1 MNIPIIIILGILT
14 GGYLIIILIAFLRL
28 IRSNLFTKKQKIFNS
43 IMILLIPFLW
53 IIFIWTMTK
62 KENEM
67 EIIQKLKEKD
77 KHKGNS
83 IINENLDYN
92 IG

>member
-1 MNIPIIIILGILT
+1 
-14 GGYLIIILIAFLRL
+14 
-28 IRSNLFTKKQKIFNS
+28 
-43 IMILLIPFLW
+43 
-53 IIFIWTMTK
+53 MTK

-67 EIIQKLKEKD
+67 EVIQKLKEKD

>member
-43 IMILLIPFLW
+43 IMILLIPFLE
-53 IIFIWTMTK
+53 FDTLEVYSLK
-62 KENEM
+62 KQSNTLM
-67 EIIQKLKEKD
+67 CFALHPI
-77 KHKGNS
+77 
-83 IINENLDYN
+83 
-92 IG
+92 